1 MADLLKLED
10 VSKNF
15 GGIRA
20 VDHCD
25 LEVEEGSITGL
36 IGPNGAGKTTLFNL
50 ITGFHPLTG
59 GEIYFKG
66 EKIQPGCLPHEVFQ
80 KGLYRS
86 FQITKEL
93 AKITALENLLI
104 APKKQLGEKPWNPL
118 IRGRRVQRQEE
129 ENVQKALEILEFLD
143 MRDKADEYAGNLPGG
158 ERKLLDLGRMMM
170 VEPDLVLLDEPGAG
184 VPPTIQKDV
193 NDRIRQL
200 NEDQN
205 ITFLIV
211 EHDMHIIMNLCH
223 PIMVLVNGTKL
234 TEGSAEEVQ
243 NDQKVVEAYLGKS
256 GNGGME

>member
-1 MADLLKLED
+1 MDTILSLD
-10 VSKNF
+10 GVSKNF

-20 VDHCD
+20 VDNCD
-25 LEVEEGSITGL
+25 IEVEEGTITGL
-36 IGPNGAGKTTLFNL
+36 IGPNGAGKTTIFNL
-50 ITGFHPLTG
+50 ITGFHPLTS
-59 GEIYFKG
+59 GEIFFKG
-66 EKIQPGCLPHEVFQ
+66 EKIQPGHDPHEVFQ

-86 FQITKEL
+86 FQITREL

-104 APKKQLGEKPWNPL
+104 APPGQAGERPWNPL
-118 IRGRRVQRQEE
+118 LQVQTVRNQEE
-129 ENVQKALEILEFLD
+129 GNVDKALEILDFLD
-143 MRDKADEYAGNLPGG
+143 MRDKADEFAGNLPGG

-184 VPPTIQKDV
+184 VPPAIQKDV

-200 NEDQN
+200 NDEQD

-234 TEGSAEEVQ
+234 TKGSAEEVQ
-243 NDQKVVEAYLGKS
+243 SDQKVVDAYLGK
-256 GNGGME
+256 GGVE

>member
-1 MADLLKLED
+1 MANFLLRLED

-20 VDHCD
+20 VDNCD
-25 LEVEEGSITGL
+25 LEVEQGTISGL
-36 IGPNGAGKTTLFNL
+36 IGPNGAGKTTIFNL

-59 GEIYFKG
+59 GEIYFKD
-66 EKIQPGCLPHEVFQ
+66 EKIQPGSLPHEVFH

-86 FQITKEL
+86 FQITREL
-93 AKITALENLLI
+93 ARITALENLLI
-104 APKKQLGEKPWNPL
+104 APARQAGEQPWNPV
-118 IRGRRVQRQEE
+118 IRGRKVRSEE
-129 ENVQKALEILEFLD
+129 DDNVQKALEILDFLE
-143 MRDKADEYAGNLPGG
+143 MGDKADEYAGNLPGG

-184 VPPTIQKDV
+184 VPPAIQKDV

-200 NEDQN
+200 NEEQN

-211 EHDMHIIMNLCH
+211 EHDMHIIMNLCD

-243 NDQKVVEAYLGKS
+243 NDQQVVDAYLGK
-256 GNGGME
+256 GGVQQ

>member
-1 MADLLKLED
+1 MNDLLKVED
-10 VSKNF
+10 ASKHF

-25 LEVEEGSITGL
+25 LEVEEGTITGL
-36 IGPNGAGKTTLFNL
+36 IGPNGAGKTTIFNI

-59 GEIYFKG
+59 GKIYLKG
-66 EKIQPGCLPHEVFQ
+66 EKIQPGNRPHEVFQ

-104 APKKQLGEKPWNPL
+104 SPPNQTGETPWYPL
-118 IRGRRVQRQEE
+118 IRGGRVQSQEE
-129 ENVQKALEILEFLD
+129 ENVQRALEILDFLE

-170 VEPDLVLLDEPGAG
+170 VGPDLVLLDEPGAG
-184 VPPTIQKDV
+184 VPPAIQKDV

-200 NEDQN
+200 NEEQN

-211 EHDMHIIMNLCH
+211 EHDMHIIMNLCD
-223 PIMVLVNGTKL
+223 PIMVLVDGTKL
-234 TEGSAEEVQ
+234 TEGSADEVQ
-243 NDQKVVEAYLGKS
+243 NNQKVVEAYLGK
-256 GNGGME
+256 GGME